1 MRPGPIVAGLI
12 LFGLGAAMLL
22 DTAGIMHVRAGRL
35 VTPFVLIAIG
45 SAMVVNRGGGI
56 GCRVREDDV
65 RLRRRGGSF
74 GGVWLIGV
82 GCWLLIS
89 RTHVFGLDYSTSWPL
104 LIVLAG
110 LMIVIRGV
118 R

>member
-1 MRPGPIVAGLI
+1 MRPGPIVAGLL

-35 VTPFVLIAIG
+35 VAPFVLIAIG
-45 SAMVVNRGGGI
+45 SAMVLTKGGI

-110 LMIVIRGV
+110 LMIAIRGV